1 MKNPVQLVAARP
13 SRGVG
18 DQRHAGAP
26 GHARF
31 QLQMRRGVLLAVLA
45 CVACARAA
53 HAPVA
58 ELDAAALLTA
68 LANVSVVVT
77 FYTRWRV
84 ARMLSKRNACSEST
98 ATASRLVAAA

>member
-1 MKNPVQLVAARP
+1 MRP
-13 SRGVG
+13 
-18 DQRHAGAP
+18 
-26 GHARF
+26 
-31 QLQMRRGVLLAVLA
+31 GVLLAVLA

-68 LANVSVVVT
+68 LVNVSVVVT

-84 ARMLSKRNACSEST
+84 ARVLGKRDACSES
-98 ATASRLVAAA
+98 SAAASHLTHAA